1 MLQKSS
7 IDGVQFPYHKIK
19 FQLYAPK
26 RQWGPVGVREMRQS
40 PLFSGGCIGV
50 YTSGKE
56 GARARVRD
64 SVGLLGALDFT
75 LPDGLAQAT
84 LLLLPSAKQSLLPVV
99 VRSIG
104 AAMAYQ

>member
-56 GARARVRD
+56 GARVRD
-64 SVGLLGALDFT
+64 SVGLLRRFRLHFA
-75 LPDGLAQAT
+75 
-84 LLLLPSAKQSLLPVV
+84 
-99 VRSIG
+99 RRIG
-104 AAMAYQ
+104 ASYTALTSKRKAVTFAGGGA